1 MRCGEHDPGGTAALA
16 VLAAAALA
24 PSAHA
29 SFSEPV
35 ELASGSAGFD
45 LAADADAAGFTTLLT
60 TSANHGPRL
69 YEHPAGGP
77 WSAATPLPGS
87 PEGVAGPVVDAAGR
101 GALGI
106 AWRVDVPRH
115 YAGIAV
121 AIRDP
126 GGTLGE
132 PVQVAGPDAGGVRHP
147 ALAIDRAG
155 DALLA
160 YHVDTSATHLNR
172 GGGIAI
178 ARRAAGGA
186 FSKPA
191 VVDRAVSG
199 APAVALGPDGT
210 GIVAWTHDRG
220 VYAVSVGADG
230 RLGKVKR
237 IASPGSVAS
246 LVAAAGRDGAA
257 TLAWIGQ
264 HAVGKG
270 PTARTRRDVQAITR
284 ATGHAF
290 AAVSTVASTAD
301 FVRSVSLAADDG
313 GRVTLAWS
321 REHFGKDRSI
331 GTRGITSTVLATSAS
346 AGERLPAPRTVASG
360 GGLYRAQL
368 ALTAAGGRVAMTWG
382 FQADRNNFGV
392 QAVVGGPG
400 ALGAP
405 QTLVRVADQPSYGGL
420 PSAVATLA
428 PSGVATVV
436 YVDSVG
442 KPPAIPVVRLLAAD
456 GS

>member
-1 MRCGEHDPGGTAALA
+1 MTRAGTAALA
-16 VLAAAALA
+16 VLVAAALA
-24 PSAHA
+24 APARA
-29 SFSEPV
+29 AFAPPV
-35 ELASGSAGFD
+35 QLESGSTGFN
-45 LAADADAAGFTTLLT
+45 LAADTDAAGFTTLLT
-60 TSANHGPRL
+60 TSGNHGPRL
-69 YEHPAGGP
+69 YEHAAGGP
-77 WSAATPLPGS
+77 WSAATPLPDD
-87 PEGVAGPVVDAAGR
+87 PKGVAGPVVDAAGT

-115 YAGIAV
+115 YAAIAV
-121 AIRDP
+121 AMRDP

-160 YHVDTSATHLNR
+160 FHVDTSATHLNR

-191 VVDRAVSG
+191 VVDRAVSS

-246 LVAAAGRDGAA
+246 LVAATGPDGAA
-257 TLAWIGQ
+257 TLAWIGR

-270 PTARTRRDVQAITR
+270 PSARTRRDVQAIAR
-284 ATGHAF
+284 AAGHAF
-290 AAVSTVASTAD
+290 AAIGTVASTAD
-301 FVRSVSLAADDG
+301 FVRSVRLAADDG

-321 REHFGKDRSI
+321 REHFGEDRSI
-331 GTRGITSTVLATSAS
+331 GTRGITSTVLATTAS

-368 ALTAAGGRVAMTWG
+368 ALTAAAGRVAMTWG
-382 FQADRNNFGV
+382 FQANRNHFGV
-392 QAVVGGPG
+392 QAVVGRPA

-405 QTLVRVADQPSYGGL
+405 QTLVSVPDQPSYGGL

-436 YVDSVG
+436 YVESVG
-442 KPPAIPVVRLLAAD
+442 GAPAIPVVRLLAAD